1 MAVSNVRFAASV
13 APEQRPRDA
22 AAEPGHVHA
31 AGVVASSVYAHGVR
45 IADIPVEEAGDWAQ
59 KDGHVVWIGLLEPEA
74 ALLKCVQ
81 QQFNLHPL
89 AVEDATNAHQRP
101 KLEQYGDALFVV
113 ARTAQLIEGRI
124 AFGETHIFL
133 GQGYIVSVRHGAS
146 TSYTSVRQHWE
157 TCPTSLAK
165 GEDFILYAILDFIV
179 DNYMPVLE
187 ALHDEVEEIEDRVL
201 ARPMTRPDIERLY
214 MLRRDLLRLRNA
226 VAPLV
231 DVCQRLTNGTVPQV
245 QPTLAPM
252 FRDVTDHVRTVQEK
266 IDSLREVLAF
276 AFEASLLVGQSQE
289 NAITKRLASWAA
301 ILAVPTAVAGVYG
314 MNFKN
319 MPELELHYG
328 YYAVLSV
335 IVTSCAILYWR
346 FKRNGW
352 L

>member
-1 MAVSNVRFAASV
+1 MSVSHIRLASSTTLAD
-13 APEQRPRDA
+13 APSDPSAEQEHRH
-22 AAEPGHVHA
+22 E
-31 AGVVASSVYAHGVR
+31 AGVVASGVYVDGVR
-45 IADIPVEEAGDWAQ
+45 VADIPVEDAGEWAR

-81 QQFNLHPL
+81 EQFNLHPL

-113 ARTAQLIEGRI
+113 ARTAQMIEGRI
-124 AFGETHIFL
+124 AFGETHIFV
-133 GQGYIVSVRHGAS
+133 GHGYIVSVRHGAS
-146 TSYTSVRQHWE
+146 TSYKSVRQHWE

-187 ALHDEVEEIEDRVL
+187 AIHDEVEQIEDKVL
-201 ARPMTRPDIERLY
+201 ARPMARAEIERLY

-226 VAPLV
+226 VGPLV
-231 DVCQRLTNGTVPQV
+231 DVCQRLSNGSVPQV
-245 QPTLAPM
+245 RPTLAPM

-301 ILAVPTAVAGVYG
+301 ILAVPTAVAGIYG
-314 MNFKN
+314 MNFRR

-328 YYAVLSV
+328 YHIVLAV
-335 IVTSCAILYWR
+335 IVATCLTLFWR

>member
-1 MAVSNVRFAASV
+1 MSVAHVRFTAASAV
-13 APEQRPRDA
+13 VPPSDPPLDLGQRH
-22 AAEPGHVHA
+22 E

-45 IADIPVEEAGDWAQ
+45 IADIPIEEAGAWSR
-59 KDGHVVWIGLLEPEA
+59 KDGHVVWIGLLEPEPG
-74 ALLKCVQ
+74 LLKSVQ
-81 QQFNLHPL
+81 EQFNLHPL

-113 ARTAQLIEGRI
+113 ARTAQMIDKRI
-124 AFGETHIFL
+124 AFGETHIFV
-133 GQGYIVSVRHGAS
+133 GHGYIVSVRHGAS

-187 ALHDEVEEIEDRVL
+187 AIHDEVEEIEDKVL
-201 ARPMTRPDIERLY
+201 ARPMARTDIERLY

-226 VAPLV
+226 VGPLV
-231 DVCQRLTNGTVPQV
+231 EVCQRLTNGSVPQIR
-245 QPTLAPM
+245 PTLAPM

-301 ILAVPTAVAGVYG
+301 ILAVPTALAGIYG

-319 MPELELHYG
+319 MPELEMHYG
-328 YYAVLSV
+328 YYVVLAV
-335 IVTSCAILYWR
+335 IVTTCLTLFWR

>member
-1 MAVSNVRFAASV
+1 MSVAHVRFTASPPV
-13 APEQRPRDA
+13 GT
-22 AAEPGHVHA
+22 PGDSSLDQEHRHE
-31 AGVVASSVYAHGVR
+31 AGVVACSVYAHGVR
-45 IADIPVEEAGDWAQ
+45 IADIPIEESGEWSR

-81 QQFNLHPL
+81 EQFNLHPL

-113 ARTAQLIEGRI
+113 ARTAQMIDKRI
-124 AFGETHIFL
+124 AFGETHIFV
-133 GQGYIVSVRHGAS
+133 GHGYIVSVRHGAS
-146 TSYTSVRQHWE
+146 TSYKSVRQHWE

-187 ALHDEVEEIEDRVL
+187 AIHDEVEEIEDKVL
-201 ARPMTRPDIERLY
+201 ARPMARADIERLY

-226 VAPLV
+226 VGPLV
-231 DVCQRLTNGTVPQV
+231 DVCQRLTNGSVPQIR
-245 QPTLAPM
+245 PTLAAM

-301 ILAVPTAVAGVYG
+301 ILAVPTAVAGIYG

-319 MPELELHYG
+319 MPELEMQYG
-328 YYAVLSV
+328 YYVVLV
-335 IVTSCAILYWR
+335 FIVAACSTLFWR

>member
-1 MAVSNVRFAASV
+1 MAVSNVRFATPA
-13 APEQRPRDA
+13 APKPPPREPQAEQGPI
-22 AAEPGHVHA
+22 HV

-45 IADIPVEEAGDWAQ
+45 VADIPVEDAGDWAR
-59 KDGHVVWIGLLEPEA
+59 KDGHVVWIGLLEPEP
-74 ALLKCVQ
+74 ALLHCVQ
-81 QQFNLHPL
+81 RQFNLHPL

-113 ARTAQLIEGRI
+113 ARTAQLIDGRI
-124 AFGETHIFL
+124 TFGETHIFL
-133 GQGYIVSVRHGAS
+133 GRGYIVSVRHGAS

-157 TCPTSLAK
+157 ACPASLAK
-165 GEDFILYAILDFIV
+165 GEDFILYAILDFVV

-201 ARPMTRPDIERLY
+201 AKPMARSDIERLY

-226 VAPLV
+226 IAPLV

-301 ILAVPTAVAGVYG
+301 ILAVPTAVAGIYG

-328 YYAVLSV
+328 YYGILAV
-335 IVTSCAILYWR
+335 IVASCSVLYWR

>member
-1 MAVSNVRFAASV
+1 MSAVERIVRPGETREASSPKP
-13 APEQRPRDA
+13 PER
-22 AAEPGHVHA
+22 GHLHE

-45 IADIPVEEAGDWAQ
+45 IADIAVEEAGEWAR
-59 KDGHVVWIGLLEPEA
+59 KDGHVVWIGLLEPDA
-74 ALLKCVQ
+74 ALLACVQ
-81 QQFNLHPL
+81 RQFSLHPL

-113 ARTAQLIEGRI
+113 ARTAQMVDKRI
-124 AFGETHIFL
+124 AFGETHIFV
-133 GQGYIVSVRHGAS
+133 GNGYIVSVRHGAS
-146 TSYTSVRQHWE
+146 TSYKTVRQHWE

-187 ALHDEVEEIEDRVL
+187 SIHEEVEAFEDKVL
-201 ARPMTRPDIERLY
+201 ERPMGRADIERLY
-214 MLRRDLLRLRNA
+214 TLRRDLLRLRNA
-226 VAPLV
+226 VGPLV
-231 DVCQRLTNGTVPQV
+231 DVCQRLANASVPQV
-245 QPTLAPM
+245 RPTLAPM

-289 NAITKRLASWAA
+289 NAIFKKLAAWAA
-301 ILAVPTAVAGVYG
+301 ILAVPTAIAGVYG

-319 MPELELHYG
+319 MPELELQFG
-328 YYAVLSV
+328 YHAVLTV
-335 IVTSCAILYWR
+335 IVTSCAVLYWR
-346 FKRNGW
+346 FRKNGW